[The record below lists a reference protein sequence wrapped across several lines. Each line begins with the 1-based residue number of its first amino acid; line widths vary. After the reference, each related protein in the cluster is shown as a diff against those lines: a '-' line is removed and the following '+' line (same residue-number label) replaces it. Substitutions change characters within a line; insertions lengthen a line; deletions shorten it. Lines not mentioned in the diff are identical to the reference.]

1 MLFEITNGKPTRLK
15 WFYLLSIRGQTL
27 LLDSASPAKVL
38 TKNNGLSQVF
48 FFFETLFFHSKI
60 TAQIFRNQS

>member
-38 TKNNGLSQVF
+38 TKNKGLSQV
-48 FFFETLFFHSKI
+48 FFETLFFHSKI